1 MALTVLLFQ
10 VWGEFEIFQ
19 NIRLRG
25 GFLSLLPF
33 HSFLSFFM
41 SSVQKAPGEGRQ
53 ATQQLPWVARCGCW
67 SPSWVRRDPHR
78 RVAWWRVSEP
88 EGEARGEG
96 AGPCMGPVAR
106 TVRKAA
112 CGERAAAS

>member
-1 MALTVLLFQ
+1 M
-10 VWGEFEIFQ
+10 
-19 NIRLRG
+19 
-25 GFLSLLPF
+25 
-33 HSFLSFFM
+33 
-41 SSVQKAPGEGRQ
+41 
-53 ATQQLPWVARCGCW
+53 
-67 SPSWVRRDPHR
+67 RRDPHR